1 MFSPRLPPLNFYRLH
16 LAYFVVTSIFASA
29 IFYASNGERRVS
41 YTDSLFLCV
50 SAMTISGLNTV
61 NLSILTTWQQF
72 ILFSLMAIGSGV
84 FISAIT
90 VFIRLYYF
98 GIKFKDVAKQL
109 QLETNLVPLEDE
121 GNVPRSGATSHD
133 RNAHIDKFMIRVV
146 SAELQ
151 SSDVGFNLD
160 VSGSAGVQEIAT
172 LHSP

>member
-1 MFSPRLPPLNFYRLH
+1 MPRLPPLNFYRLH

-90 VFIRLYYF
+90 VFVRLYYF

-109 QLETNLVPLEDE
+109 QLETNSVPLE
-121 GNVPRSGATSHD
+121 GNVPRSGATSRD
-133 RNAHIDKFMIRVV
+133 RNAHIDKSMIRVV

-151 SSDVGFNLD
+151 SGGVDFNQANLD

-172 LHSP
+172 SHSP